1 MIGVSAL
8 ANNPGSLGFLFAP
21 ALSLSSGGTSFQTT
35 ITTFNL
41 PNGSQAAGIS
51 IVPTTT
57 GFSNSPA
64 EIVSSAVLGSL
75 LDFSA

>member
-21 ALSLSSGGTSFQTT
+21 ALSISSGGTSFQTT
-35 ITTFNL
+35 VFTFNL
-41 PNGSQAAGIS
+41 PNGSQTAGIS

-64 EIVSSAVLGSL
+64 EIISSAVLGSL

>member
-64 EIVSSAVLGSL
+64 EIISSAVLGSL